1 MARPMELVRC
11 VTAGTGVQVCTY
23 RPASVAAVAGRER
36 LCVEVLGPI
45 RLLDADGRDVT
56 PVGTLQR
63 RLLALLVLR
72 RGRVVSVDSAVEVL
86 WPSELPADPVAAL
99 QNHLFRLRRAM
110 PDGVIEAV
118 GDGYRLDAA
127 GIDLDADRL
136 PSVLDAAAMADGAA
150 LSELDALL
158 ARWSGPA
165 YPELDELDDGRAEA
179 ARLEELRT
187 RVREVR
193 AESRLALGDTDGLV
207 ADLMALADEQPL
219 RERPARAADGGADR
233 GGPAGGRAAGVR
245 RLPAAAR
252 RRARHRAVAGARGA
266 ACRPAGGSRRGRC
279 GSRRAAYRCRRPRS
293 SAGRRWPPT

>member
-1 MARPMELVRC
+1 MRHR
-11 VTAGTGVQVCTY
+11 GY
-23 RPASVAAVAGRER
+23 RGPGLHLPSRAVAAVAGRER

-127 GIDLDADRL
+127 GIDLDADRF
-136 PSVLDAAAMADGAA
+136 PSVLDAAAMADEAA
-150 LSELDALL
+150 LSG
-158 ARWSGPA
+158 ARRPAGAVERTRLSRARRGRRRASGSGPA
-165 YPELDELDDGRAEA
+165 RGAEDPRPRGEGRVPARLRRHRRSGRRPDGARGRAVTPRA
-179 ARLEELRT
+179 A
-187 RVREVR
+187 
-193 AESRLALGDTDGLV
+193 
-207 ADLMALADEQPL
+207 P
-219 RERPARAADGGADR
+219 RPADGGAGR
-233 GGPAGGRAAGVR
+233 GRPAGGRPAGVR

-252 RRARHRAVAGARGA
+252 RRARHRAVAR
-266 ACRPAGGSRRGRC
+266 RSRRSMPPCWREPARPC
-279 GSRRAAYRCRRPRS
+279 GSRRAACRCRRPRS